1 MEEKRKEERFRKE
14 NEVTLNIV
22 SEDTFIP
29 VEEWSKLQE
38 LNKKDEMPQEEDT
51 FIPVKEWS
59 KLQEL
64 NKKDEIPQEGDTFIP
79 VEEWSR
85 RQELNRKDDDS
96 SKAKSIY
103 NCSKDI
109 CLSGAKLQGSILLPV
124 DSIIKIDI
132 TLNSLE
138 EKITTIG
145 KVKWNKVIIENDSY
159 EAGVEFVDT
168 PNEAIQKLYERTQ
181 KDGAFIPKEEDMINC
196 RYCSRETKSDAVQCE
211 HCGRTLSQRTT
222 KRIFL

>member
-1 MEEKRKEERFRKE
+1 MEEKRKEERLKKK
-14 NEVTLNIV
+14 NEVTINIV
-22 SEDTFIP
+22 SEDTYIP

-38 LNKKDEMPQEEDT
+38 LNKKDEIPQQEDS

-64 NKKDEIPQEGDTFIP
+64 NKKDEIPQEEDSFVP

-85 RQELNRKDDDS
+85 LHKLNKKDDS
-96 SKAKSIY
+96 SSKEKSIY
-103 NCSKDI
+103 NYSKDI
-109 CLSGAKLQGSILLPV
+109 CLSGAKLQGNILLPV

-181 KDGAFIPKEEDMINC
+181 KDGAFIPKEDDMQNC
-196 RYCSRETKSDAVQCE
+196 RYCSREIKSDAVKCE
-211 HCGRTLSQRTT
+211 YCGRTLNQRTD
-222 KRIFL
+222 KQILL

>member
-14 NEVTLNIV
+14 NEVTINIV
-22 SEDTFIP
+22 SEDSFIP

-38 LNKKDEMPQEEDT
+38 LSKKDEIPQEGDS
-51 FIPVKEWS
+51 FIPVEEWS

-64 NKKDEIPQEGDTFIP
+64 SKKDEMPQEGDTFIP

-85 RQELNRKDDDS
+85 RQELNKKDEDFS
-96 SKAKSIY
+96 QEQIIY
-103 NCSKDI
+103 SCSKDI
-109 CLSGAKLQGSILLPV
+109 CLSGAKLQGNILLPV

-138 EKITTIG
+138 GQITTIG

-159 EAGVEFVDT
+159 EAGVEFVDA

-181 KDGAFIPKEEDMINC
+181 KDGAFIPKEDDTQSC
-196 RYCSRETKSDAVQCE
+196 RYCSREIKSDAVKCE
-211 HCGRTLSQRTT
+211 YCGRTLSQRTT